1 MPAETARESPST
13 EGLGVL
19 TAATVCRPGTN
30 LNARQSID
38 FFRRRAAGPV
48 AQAALP
54 AAGLSQRLNRVV
66 DGVER

>member
-19 TAATVCRPGTN
+19 TAATVCRPGT
-30 LNARQSID
+30 NARQSID